1 MGKLEPLKE
10 QLWTPMVGR
19 SVLLVLVTA
28 IIAWGLFFYFHLDRD
43 TSTPYDSAWAGCV
56 RDHTHG
62 ANIYSGDEL
71 AKITAECARTTRSSQ

>member
-10 QLWTPMVGR
+10 QLWTPVGR
-19 SVLLVLVTA
+19 SVLFVLAMA

-56 RDHTHG
+56 RDRTHA
-62 ANIYSGDEL
+62 ANLYSGEEL
-71 AKITAECARTTRSSQ
+71 AKITA